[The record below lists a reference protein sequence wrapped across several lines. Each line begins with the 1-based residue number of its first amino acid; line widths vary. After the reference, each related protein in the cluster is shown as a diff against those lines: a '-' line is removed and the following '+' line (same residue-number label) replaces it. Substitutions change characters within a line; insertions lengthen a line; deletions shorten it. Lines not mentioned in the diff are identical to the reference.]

1 MKIFVKNNDIS
12 KALRIL
18 KKKMLEEGD
27 AKEFRARQFFTS
39 KGEEKR
45 LAVKAGKKRWAKKQI
60 LIEKNRERKERDMAK
75 ARRSKTNQ
83 NRNNRTNVSTQVQ
96 NTNKPRN

>member
-27 AKEFRARQFFTS
+27 TKEFRARQFFVS

-60 LIEKNRERKERDMAK
+60 LIEKNRLRKERDML
-75 ARRSKTNQ
+75 
-83 NRNNRTNVSTQVQ
+83 RTRKPKNKQYVPRQIQ
-96 NTNKPRN
+96 NTNKS

>member
-1 MKIFVKNNDIS
+1 MKIYVRQNDVN

-27 AKEFRARQFFTS
+27 AKILRSRQFFVS

-60 LIEKNRERKERDMAK
+60 LIEKNRERKEREMLRS
-75 ARRSKTNQ
+75 RRSKNTP
-83 NRNNRTNVSTQVQ
+83 NRNNKKNVPRQIQ
-96 NTNKPRN
+96 NTNKR

>member
-18 KKKMLEEGD
+18 KKKMLEED
-27 AKEFRARQFFTS
+27 DTKEFRARQFFVS

-60 LIEKNRERKERDMAK
+60 LIEKNRLRKERDML
-75 ARRSKTNQ
+75 
-83 NRNNRTNVSTQVQ
+83 RTRKPKNKQYVPRQIQ
-96 NTNKPRN
+96 NTNKS

>member
-27 AKEFRARQFFTS
+27 AKEFRARQFFVS

-83 NRNNRTNVSTQVQ
+83 NRNI
-96 NTNKPRN
+96 

>member
-27 AKEFRARQFFTS
+27 TKEFRARQFFVS

-60 LIEKNRERKERDMAK
+60 LIEKNRLRKERDMLR
-75 ARRSKTNQ
+75 ARKPKNKQYVPRQ
-83 NRNNRTNVSTQVQ
+83 IQ
-96 NTNKPRN
+96 NTNKS

>member
-1 MKIFVKNNDIS
+1 MKIFVRNNDIT

-27 AKEFRARQFFTS
+27 TKEFRARQFFVS

-45 LAVKAGKKRWAKKQI
+45 IAVKAGKKRWAKKQI
-60 LIEKNRERKERDMAK
+60 LIEKAYLPKLK
-75 ARRSKTNQ
+75 IISWLSSLQT
-83 NRNNRTNVSTQVQ
+83 
-96 NTNKPRN
+96 